1 MSYGASPPRGCTV
14 AREDNVLRALLYSM
28 NYAPELTGI
37 GKYTGEMA
45 EWLAARGF
53 DVTVVTTPPYYPA
66 WRVSAPYSARRY
78 RRETLRGVKVIRCPL
93 WVPRRVT
100 GLKRILHLASFAVTS
115 LPVILWSA
123 LRFRPS
129 LIFVVEPPL
138 FAAPAALLAARLS
151 GAKAWLHVQDL
162 EIDAAFELGVLKR
175 GALQKVAL
183 KFESWLMRKF
193 DRVSAISERML
204 ARVERKGVAAGRT
217 VVFPNWVEL
226 DRIRP
231 LPETSE
237 LRSQHF
243 GNDPVVVLYSGN
255 MGMKQGFETVVQA
268 AAMLAESSDETIRF
282 VFCGD
287 GVGRETLETAAKAL
301 KNITLLPLVPADRLN
316 ELLNAADI
324 HVLPQRAGSE
334 DLVFPSKLTNML
346 ASGRPVVAASNPNG
360 QVATLFAD
368 ADCGIVVPPGD
379 AGGLAEA
386 LRSLA
391 SDAARRRSLGAAGR
405 KAAERLWD
413 KDAVLATAFEEQIG
427 SLLARDAQ
435 PQWQVSEQRRASAG

>member
-1 MSYGASPPRGCTV
+1 
-14 AREDNVLRALLYSM
+14 LRALLYSM

-66 WRVSAPYSARRY
+66 WRVDAPYSSRRY
-78 RRETLRGVKVIRCPL
+78 RRETIRGVKVIRCPL

-123 LRFRPS
+123 LRLRPS

-175 GALQKVAL
+175 GALQKAAL

-204 ARVERKGVAAGRT
+204 ARVARKGVAAGRT

-231 LPETSE
+231 LPEANE

-268 AAMLAESSDETIRF
+268 AAMLAESSDDMIRF

-391 SDAARRRSLGAAGR
+391 SDAARRRTLGAAGR

-413 KDAVLATAFEEQIG
+413 KDAVLASAFEEQIG
-427 SLLARDAQ
+427 SLMAREAQ
-435 PQWQVSEQRRASAG
+435 AEWQVSEPQRARVG